1 MAFWIKRIVPV
12 VVTVKAHLSVLV
24 LLTLIFSAVSLGSRQ
39 ANQLSVHDSILFVS
53 TLSGSFYAVGKHTG
67 RIHWSL
73 KEDPVLRVPRDN
85 VAAPYLPDPKD
96 GSLYWVNPR
105 TGIVKQPYT
114 IPELV
119 AASPCKSSE
128 GILYTGTKR
137 DVWLAIDPVSGVKVQ
152 TLSMEGTQK
161 TCPSS
166 TKNLLYL
173 GRTEY
178 SIVMFD
184 SLTGEK
190 RWNATFMDYSSHI
203 APDAQDYDLR
213 HFTASSSGTAVTLDS
228 RTGEVLWHRLF
239 DSPVVALYTL
249 KGELLQRA
257 PFTSFAPETLEHLT
271 GQLSDVSWRNRFLE
285 HGSKPTFYSTL
296 YVGESQQGSFA
307 LTSLVD
313 ESTVTIAPRGQV
325 LMIEGPMKD
334 EDEGRRPEIR
344 QPVKPH
350 QIPQHHQQHQ
360 PQPQQQEPQ
369 QNVSPVEGMTET
381 RVSTVAMIFGYHEVP
396 EQSQTVIS
404 PARQIADNSG
414 GASSK
419 VLPPHHPHVVLPPS
433 KTDTKDGSPNDSSLM
448 TKEGLMAYIGEEYK
462 FLVTVMLFLMTL
474 VGALYYFPMRAEHSM
489 KMLLQKQLE
498 EQQRQLQMG
507 GITPPNSNSNVMFP
521 NIIHPVASTVLDSG
535 HVQIGKITF
544 DPKDI
549 LGHGCE
555 GTFVYRGTFESRAVA
570 VKRLLPECFSFAD
583 REVELLRE
591 SDQHPNV
598 IRYFCMEAD
607 RQFRYIA
614 LELCTATLADF
625 VAEKKMPGT
634 IPDMITILHQA
645 MDGIAHLHS
654 LDIVHRDVK
663 PQNVLIS
670 MPDVKGQ
677 VRAMISDFGLCKK
690 LAAGRLS
697 FSRRSGAAGTE
708 GWIAPEMLDEESRTT
723 CAVDVFSAGCV
734 IYYAVT
740 KGKHPFGDAL
750 RRQANILSGDFY
762 LEHLRGDENVVCR
775 ELIESTIRFQP
786 EERPCVAAVLK
797 HPFFWGQE
805 RQLAFFQDVSDRIEK
820 EEENS
825 PVVQN
830 LEKNG
835 LFVVKFDWRRNITQE
850 LQNDLRKFRTYKGH
864 SVRDLLRAMRNKKHH
879 YRELPEE
886 VKTSL
891 GRVPDEFVQYFTS
904 RFPRLLMHVYNAMEI
919 CKEETMF
926 RQYYH
931 TPPVRQQAS
940 CSPDSPIFSPDFSHS
955 PDLSVAMVDSS
966 VSPHLTDPPVPFS
979 DPAVSLLGSPAV
991 C

>member
-1 MAFWIKRIVPV
+1 LAFDFVPASASAGSESANLRRFPHPL
-12 VVTVKAHLSVLV
+12 VKEFLATPSSMH
-24 LLTLIFSAVSLGSRQ
+24 TLQNMV
-39 ANQLSVHDSILFVS
+39 NQLSVQDSILFVS

-73 KEDPVLRVPRDN
+73 KEDPVLRVPRDS
-85 VAAPYLPDPKD
+85 VAGAPYLPDPKD

-105 TGIVKQPYT
+105 DGIVKQPYT

-119 AASPCKSSE
+119 SAAPCRSSE

-137 DVWLAIDPVSGVKVQ
+137 DVWLAVDPVSGVKVQ

-166 TKNLLYL
+166 SKNLLYF

-203 APDAQDYDLR
+203 APDPQDYDMR

-228 RTGEVLWHRLF
+228 RTGEVLWHRQF

-271 GQLSDVSWRNRFLE
+271 GQLSDVTWRNRFLE

-296 YVGESQQGSFA
+296 YVGEFEQGSFA

-313 ESTVTIAPRGQV
+313 ESTVTIAPRGQM
-325 LMIEGPMKD
+325 LMIEGPK
-334 EDEGRRPEIR
+334 ED
-344 QPVKPH
+344 
-350 QIPQHHQQHQ
+350 
-360 PQPQQQEPQ
+360 
-369 QNVSPVEGMTET
+369 NS
-381 RVSTVAMIFGYHEVP
+381 YHEVP
-396 EQSQTVIS
+396 KQSQTVIS
-404 PARQIADNSG
+404 PARQLADKSG
-414 GASSK
+414 SSSHK
-419 VLPPHHPHVVLPPS
+419 ILPSHPHVPVPS
-433 KTDTKDGSPNDSSLM
+433 TKMNQQEGAERNSSLM
-448 TKEGLMAYIGEEYK
+448 TKEGLIAYIGEEYR
-462 FLVTVMLFLMTL
+462 FLVTVVLSLLTL
-474 VGALYYFPMRAEHSM
+474 AGALFYFPRRAEYSM

-498 EQQRQLQMG
+498 EQQRQLQLG
-507 GITPPNSNSNVMFP
+507 GITPPNSSSNSSFTSEQQP
-521 NIIHPVASTVLDSG
+521 ASSTVLLSG
-535 HVQIGKITF
+535 HMEIGKITF
-544 DPKDI
+544 NPKDV

-555 GTFVYRGTFESRAVA
+555 GTFVYRGTFEGRAVA

-614 LELCTATLADF
+614 LELCAATLSDF
-625 VAEKKMPGT
+625 VADKEMPGSV
-634 IPDMITILHQA
+634 PDMITILHQA
-645 MDGIAHLHS
+645 ISGIAHLHS

-663 PQNVLIS
+663 PQNVLLS
-670 MPDVKGQ
+670 MPDNKGQ

-723 CAVDVFSAGCV
+723 CAVDIFSAGCV
-734 IYYAVT
+734 LYYAVT

-762 LEHLRGDENVVCR
+762 LEHLRGDDNVVCR
-775 ELIESTIRFQP
+775 ELVQSMIQFKP
-786 EERPCVAAVLK
+786 EERPCAAT
-797 HPFFWGQE
+797 
-805 RQLAFFQDVSDRIEK
+805 DVSDRIEK
-820 EEENS
+820 EDENS

-886 VKTSL
+886 VKASL

-904 RFPRLLMHVYNAMEI
+904 RFPRLLLHVYEAMEI
-919 CKEETMF
+919 CKQETVF
-926 RQYYH
+926 KQYYH
-931 TPPVRQQAS
+931 LPE
-940 CSPDSPIFSPDFSHS
+940 
-955 PDLSVAMVDSS
+955 
-966 VSPHLTDPPVPFS
+966 VSPES
-979 DPAVSLLGSPAV
+979 SAV
-991 C
+991 